1 MIHLKNINV
10 IHGVWKVRIFQVY
23 LRTITNLRMEII
35 QDFNAEKRDGQ
46 RQRLMDNKV
55 YQAMGNLTK
64 YMDRYYLDALFG
76 LMPGWGD
83 LITVLSAI
91 PFIYFSAKVIKSI
104 PLTLAVINNSLRD
117 VLLGMIP
124 FFVGDI
130 IDIFHRANTQ
140 NMKMVQGFV
149 DGDETIIKDVNK
161 KATQS
166 AIVLIVMILLIILMF
181 WALISFGKYL
191 ISFF

>member
-10 IHGVWKVRIFQVY
+10 IHGVWKVRYFQLN